1 MKDEIMVFY
10 FDDGQSMDSEK
21 INSCIEEIFK
31 TLKIE
36 VHPEFQNYE
45 VMEFLLEEA
54 KEKLKFKNVIL

>member
-1 MKDEIMVFY
+1 MEKETMIFY

-21 INSCIEEIFK
+21 INLYIEEIFK
-31 TLKIE
+31 TLKRE
-36 VHPEFQNYE
+36 LPPEFQTYE

>member
-31 TLKIE
+31 TLKRE
-36 VHPEFQNYE
+36 LPPEFQTYE